1 MTTTERP
8 DWATRADLAHRSLAT
23 LYGAPAPQLL
33 NNAHPAD
40 ENATF
45 NYWWLAHA
53 IDVAIDGW
61 DRTGDPAHLRT
72 AVEIFENIVDRNSGN
87 LFNDYFDDMLWL
99 GLALERL
106 SRAPGHE
113 RYLEP
118 AAEIWQHCLDD
129 GWNEVMG
136 GGIAWR
142 KSQTYYKNTPAN
154 GPFIILGAR
163 LASRFE
169 GDGPYLPWARRTM
182 DWLTEH
188 LVRSDGTVEDGVN
201 RTDDGRIDTDWR
213 YTYNY
218 GLFIGACVELF
229 AHDEDPARLGLA
241 ERSARRA
248 VELLATDGV
257 FPETGGGDVGLF
269 KGIFYRY
276 LDQLLVVRPSADLIA
291 FVRSGT
297 DRLWDVSWADRV
309 DSSDG
314 VLWAGDDWRVPATA
328 PTSMSTQLS
337 AVMATEMRARTEARE
352 LTHAPR

>member
-1 MTTTERP
+1 MTHT
-8 DWATRADLAHRSLAT
+8 DWSDRADLAHHSLAV
-23 LYGAPAPQLL
+23 LYGAPEPQLL
-33 NNAHPAD
+33 NNSHPVD

-53 IDVAIDGW
+53 MDVAIDGW
-61 DRTGDPAHLRT
+61 ERTDDPVHLRT
-72 AVEIFENIVDRNSGN
+72 AVEIFENIVARNSGS

-99 GLALERL
+99 ALALERL
-106 SRAPGHE
+106 SRAPGYE
-113 RYLEP
+113 EYLEP
-118 AAEIWQHCLDD
+118 ARVIWQHCLDD

-163 LASRFE
+163 LASRFG
-169 GDGPYLPWARRTM
+169 GDGSGEPYLDRARQTM

-188 LVRSDGTVEDGVN
+188 LVREDGTVEDGVN
-201 RTDDGRIDTDWR
+201 REGDAQVDTDWR

-229 AHDEDPARLGLA
+229 AHDDDPAWLDRAQL
-241 ERSARRA
+241 SARRA

-276 LDQLLVVRPSADLIA
+276 LDLLLDLRQSPDLVA

-297 DRLWDVSWADRV
+297 DRLWDVNRLDDA
-309 DSSDG
+309 DG
-314 VLWAGDDWRVPATA
+314 VLWAGDDWRARPQGR
-328 PTSMSTQLS
+328 TSMSTQLS
-337 AVMATEMRARTEARE
+337 AVMATETRARIEARE
-352 LTHAPR
+352 LAQTPA